1 MPSQIFPFASVPH
14 LSRNAHP
21 HLSPSPLS
29 LTSLSRLSL
38 PQVAFNTI
46 ASSPRTPTT
55 QQMAAAR
62 MAELS
67 QSYITQIQAD
77 WFNCVV
83 QYNYR
88 NRTRNPGV
96 CG

>member
-1 MPSQIFPFASVPH
+1 MPSHIPSCLPPSP
-14 LSRNAHP
+14 LSRTS
-21 HLSPSPLS
+21 LSPSP
-29 LTSLSRLSL
+29 LSL

-77 WFNCVV
+77 WLTCIV

>member
-1 MPSQIFPFASVPH
+1 MPSQISPLAS
-14 LSRNAHP
+14 HP
-21 HLSPSPLS
+21 HLSLAP
-29 LTSLSRLSL
+29 LSL

>member
-1 MPSQIFPFASVPH
+1 MPSQISPFASVPH
-14 LSRNAHP
+14 LSLGP
-21 HLSPSPLS
+21 LPPSPLS
-29 LTSLSRLSL
+29 CTSLR
-38 PQVAFNTI
+38 QVAFNTI

-83 QYNYR
+83 KYNYQ
-88 NRTRNPGV
+88 NRTRNAGV